1 MLRNYLTIAA
11 RNLWKHKGHTV
22 INSVGLAL
30 GLAACVLLALYVRQ
44 ETSYDTFHEKAD
56 RIVQV
61 LDVTTR
67 EDGST
72 DRLAPTPVPLA
83 EPLRSSAPQIKRL
96 VRLSEKTGVVRVTD
110 TSWETDVLFA
120 DTGFFEMFSF
130 PLVQGTPSNVL
141 SAPDAAVV
149 TTEKARTYFGTTD
162 VVGRRLPVRVNGT
175 FYEFTITG
183 VAEPAPRTSSLPL
196 GVVLPFAKLEQID
209 RVYQN
214 PEWRTK
220 APLLFAELA
229 RADQA
234 DALAAQLPDIVD
246 RHVPDANA
254 QRMSLELL
262 PLTDIHLTPDVYGQ
276 LVSPSRPL
284 YAYILGGI
292 AAFILLIACINFV
305 TLASGRSAGRAQEI
319 GVRKTMGAGR
329 GQIMA
334 QFWGEAL
341 LLCGAA
347 LVLGLG
353 LARIALPVFN
363 GLVGKSLSAAS
374 LLQPEMM
381 AVLLGLLVVV
391 GCAAGAYPAVAL
403 SRFNPV
409 TVLRGRSERT
419 GSPRLVQGLVVVQFV
434 LSTGL
439 IVGTGAM
446 WQQMDL
452 LHSKDLGFQQEH
464 VVHVDASLARGATQP
479 LVKRVR
485 QAASSSASI
494 QHATAM
500 WSEIGVEGAL
510 PNRFPTTSGEQ
521 TIQAHALRGS
531 HDLLETLDLTLTQ
544 GRAFSPEYGG
554 DAQGTNVLV
563 NEALVRAFGWD
574 DPIGK
579 PISVRFH
586 APQAT
591 VVGVVEDF
599 HFQTLHQPI
608 EPLVVHMRPMAP
620 ANQIYARIA
629 PGQTEAALDQLQAAW
644 SETVPDLPFSVSFV
658 DAVVEQQY
666 RAEQQWTQIV
676 TYAAGFAVFIACL
689 GLFGLAT
696 LAARR
701 RTKEIGI
708 RKSLGATAQQM
719 AMLLSKD
726 FLKPVGL
733 AVLVAIPVA
742 YLGIREWLTG
752 FALRIDLE
760 PTLFVG
766 AGVLAVFIAAGT
778 VSVQTLRAARLDPA
792 QTLRD
797 E

>member
-1 MLRNYLTIAA
+1 MLRNYLTIAG
-11 RNLWKHKGHTV
+11 RTLWKHKGHTA
-22 INSVGLAL
+22 INTVGLAL

-44 ETSYDTFHEKAD
+44 ETSYDTFHAKAA

-67 EDGST
+67 ADGST
-72 DRLAPTPVPLA
+72 DRLAPTSVPMA
-83 EPLRSSAPQIKRL
+83 EPLHAQMPQIERL
-96 VRLSEKTGVVRVTD
+96 VRLSQKTGVVKVDD

-120 DTGFFEMFSF
+120 GTAFFEMFSF
-130 PLVQGTPSNVL
+130 PLVQGTPASVL
-141 SAPDAAVV
+141 SAPDAAVL

-162 VVGRRLPVRVNGT
+162 VVGRTVPVRINGA
-175 FYEFTITG
+175 FYDFTVAG
-183 VAEPAPRTSSLPL
+183 VAEPAPRASSIPL

-214 PEWRTK
+214 PNWRTK
-220 APLLFAELA
+220 APLLFAELNSA
-229 RADQA
+229 NQA
-234 DALAAQLPDIVD
+234 DALAAQLPRFVEKT
-246 RHVPDANA
+246 VPEDAA
-254 QRMSLELL
+254 QNMSLELL
-262 PLTDIHLTPDVYGQ
+262 PLTDVHLTPDVYGQ
-276 LVSPSRPL
+276 FVPPSRPL

-305 TLASGRSAGRAQEI
+305 TLASGRSAGRSQEI

-329 GQIMA
+329 RQIMA

-341 LLCGAA
+341 LLCGGA
-347 LVLGLG
+347 LVVGLG
-353 LARIALPVFN
+353 LARLALPVFN
-363 GLVGKSLSAAS
+363 ALVDAQLSMAALVQPGMGL
-374 LLQPEMM
+374 
-381 AVLLGLLVVV
+381 VLLGLLAVV
-391 GCAAGAYPAVAL
+391 GCAAGAYPAVSL
-403 SRFNPV
+403 SRFDPI
-409 TVLRGRSERT
+409 TVLRGRSERL
-419 GSPRLVQGLVVVQFV
+419 GSSRLVQGLVVVQFV

-439 IVGTGAM
+439 IIGTAAM

-452 LHSKDLGFQQEH
+452 LQSKELGFRQEH
-464 VVHVDASLARGATQP
+464 VVHVDASLARGSTQQ
-479 LVKRVR
+479 LVDRVR
-485 QAASSSASI
+485 QTAAQSSSI

-500 WSEIGVEGAL
+500 WSEVGLEDAL
-510 PNRFPTTSGEQ
+510 PNRFPATSDEQ
-521 TIQAHALRGS
+521 QARVHALRGS
-531 HDLLETLDLTLTQ
+531 YDLTTTLDLTLTH
-544 GRAFSPEYGG
+544 GRGFSPAYGG
-554 DAQGTNVLV
+554 DAQGKNVIV

-586 APQAT
+586 APQAS

-599 HFQTLHQPI
+599 HFQTLHQPV
-608 EPLVVHMRPMAP
+608 EPLVIHMRPIGP

-629 PGQTEAALDQLQAAW
+629 PGQTEAALDRLRAAW
-644 SETVPDLPFSVSFV
+644 TETVPDLPFSVSFL

-696 LAARR
+696 LAAQR

-719 AMLLSKD
+719 AVLLSTD
-726 FLKPVGL
+726 FLKPVSL
-733 AVLVAIPVA
+733 AVVVAIPVA
-742 YLGIREWLTG
+742 YVGLQPWLHSFAYRIELGP
-752 FALRIDLE
+752 A
-760 PTLFVG
+760 LFVG
-766 AGVLAVFIAAGT
+766 ASVLAVLIAAGT
-778 VSVQTLRAARLDPA
+778 VSVQVLRAARIDPA

>member
-1 MLRNYLTIAA
+1 MLRNYLTIAG
-11 RNLWKHKGHTV
+11 RTLWKHKGHTI

-67 EDGST
+67 EDGAT
-72 DRLAPTPVPLA
+72 DRLALTSVPMA
-83 EPLRSSAPQIKRL
+83 EPLRTQMPQIERL
-96 VRLSEKTGVVRVTD
+96 VRLSEKTGVVRVDD

-120 DTGFFEMFSF
+120 GAAFFETFSF
-130 PLVQGTPSNVL
+130 PLVQGTPSDVL
-141 SAPDAAVV
+141 SAPNAAVL

-175 FYEFTITG
+175 FYDFTVAG
-183 VAEPAPRTSSLPL
+183 VAESAPHASSLPL

-214 PEWRTK
+214 PNWRTK
-220 APLLFAELA
+220 APLLFAELT

-234 DALAAQLPDIVD
+234 DALAAQLPRFVEEN
-246 RHVPDANA
+246 VPEETA
-254 QRMSLELL
+254 QNMSLELL
-262 PLTDIHLTPDVYGQ
+262 PLTDVHLTPDVYGQ
-276 LVSPSRPL
+276 LVPPSRPL

-305 TLASGRSAGRAQEI
+305 TLASGRSAGRSKEI

-341 LLCGAA
+341 LLCGGA
-347 LVLGLG
+347 LVAGLG
-353 LARIALPVFN
+353 LARLALPVFN
-363 GLVGKSLSAAS
+363 GLVDAQLSMAT
-374 LLQPEMM
+374 LLQPEMGL
-381 AVLLGLLVVV
+381 VLLGLGVVV

-403 SRFNPV
+403 SRFDPI
-409 TVLRGRSERT
+409 TVLRGRSERS

-439 IVGTGAM
+439 IIGTAAM

-452 LHSKDLGFQQEH
+452 LQSKELGFQQEH
-464 VVHVDASLARGATQP
+464 VVHVDASLARGASKP
-479 LVKRVR
+479 LVERVR
-485 QAASSSASI
+485 QATTSSSAI
-494 QHATAM
+494 QHATAL
-500 WSEIGVEGAL
+500 WSTVGTEDAL
-510 PNRFPTTSGEQ
+510 PNRFPTSSGEQ
-521 TIQAHALRGS
+521 QIRAHALRGS
-531 HDLLETLDLTLTQ
+531 YDLVETLDLTLTQ
-544 GRAFSPEYGG
+544 GRSFSPDRGG
-554 DAQGTNVLV
+554 DAQGKNVLV
-563 NEALVRAFGWD
+563 NEALVRAFGWEN
-574 DPIGK
+574 PIGK
-579 PISVRFH
+579 PISVQFH
-586 APQAT
+586 APKAT
-591 VVGVVEDF
+591 VVGVVQDF

-608 EPLVVHMRPMAP
+608 EPLVIHMRPIAP

-629 PGQTEAALDQLQAAW
+629 PGQTEAALDQLQTVWA
-644 SETVPDLPFSVSFV
+644 ETVPDLPFSVSFV

-676 TYAAGFAVFIACL
+676 TYAAGFAIFIAGL

-696 LAARR
+696 LAAQR

-708 RKSLGATAQQM
+708 RKSLGATPQQM
-719 AMLLSKD
+719 AVLLSKD
-726 FLKPVGL
+726 FLKPVSL
-733 AVLVAIPVA
+733 AVVVAIPVA
-742 YLGIREWLTG
+742 YLAIREWLNI
-752 FALRIDLE
+752 FAYRVELG
-760 PTLFVG
+760 PALFVG
-766 AGVLAVFIAAGT
+766 TSVLAVLIAAGT
-778 VSVQTLRAARLDPA
+778 VSVQALRAARIDPA

>member
-1 MLRNYLTIAA
+1 MFKNYVTIAA
-11 RNLWKHKGHTV
+11 RTLWTHKGYTV
-22 INSVGLAL
+22 INIVGLAL

-83 EPLRSSAPQIKRL
+83 EPLRTQMPQIERL
-96 VRLSEKTGVVRVTD
+96 VRLSEKTGVVKVDD
-110 TSWETDVLFA
+110 TAWETDVLFA
-120 DTGFFEMFSF
+120 GTGFFEMFSF
-130 PLVQGTPSNVL
+130 PLVRGTPETVL
-141 SAPDAAVV
+141 DAPNAAVL
-149 TTEKARTYFGTTD
+149 TTEKAQTYFGTTD

-175 FYEFTITG
+175 FYDVTVAG
-183 VAEPAPRTSSLPL
+183 VTEPAPSTSSIPL

-209 RVYQN
+209 PVYQN
-214 PEWRTK
+214 PNWRTM
-220 APLLFAELA
+220 APLLFAELT

-234 DALAAQLPDIVD
+234 DALAAQLPRFVEQN
-246 RHVPDANA
+246 VPEDHA
-254 QRMSLELL
+254 QRMSIELL
-262 PLTDIHLTPDVYGQ
+262 PLTDVHLTPDVYGQ
-276 LVSPSRPL
+276 LVPPSRPL

-292 AAFILLIACINFV
+292 ATFILLIACINFV
-305 TLASGRSAGRAQEI
+305 TLASGRSAGRSQEI

-347 LVLGLG
+347 LVVGLG

-363 GLVGKSLSAAS
+363 GLVGKELSAVS
-374 LLQPEMM
+374 LLQPEMV

-403 SRFNPV
+403 SRFDPI
-409 TVLRGRSERT
+409 TVLRGRSERPS
-419 GSPRLVQGLVVVQFV
+419 SPRLVRGLVVVQFV

-439 IVGTGAM
+439 IIGTAAM

-452 LHSKDLGFQQEH
+452 LQSKELGFQQEH
-464 VVHVDASLARGATQP
+464 VVHVDASLARGSTQQ
-479 LVKRVR
+479 LVDRVR
-485 QAASSSASI
+485 QATASSASI
-494 QHATAM
+494 QHATAL
-500 WSEIGVEGAL
+500 WSEIGTEGAL
-510 PNRFPTTSGEQ
+510 PNRFPTSSGDAE
-521 TIQAHALRGS
+521 IRAHALRAHYGIT
-531 HDLLETLDLTLTQ
+531 ETLDLSLVQ
-544 GRAFSPEYGG
+544 GRGFAPEYGG
-554 DAQGTNVLV
+554 DAQGKAVLV
-563 NEALVRAFGWD
+563 NEALVRVFGWD
-574 DPIGK
+574 DPLGK
-579 PISVRFH
+579 TLSVRFNVTD
-586 APQAT
+586 AQ
-591 VVGVVEDF
+591 VVGVVENF
-599 HFQTLHQPI
+599 HFQTLHQPV
-608 EPLVVHMRPMAP
+608 EPLVIHMRSMAP

-629 PGQTEAALDQLQAAW
+629 PGQTDEALDHLRAAW
-644 SETVPDLPFSVSFV
+644 TETVPDLPFSVSFL

-666 RAEQQWTQIV
+666 RSEQRWTQIV

-696 LAARR
+696 LAAQR

-719 AMLLSKD
+719 AVLLSTD
-726 FLKPVGL
+726 FLKPVSL
-733 AVLVAIPVA
+733 AVVVAIPVA
-742 YLGIREWLTG
+742 YVGLHQWLHSFAYRVELGP
-752 FALRIDLE
+752 A
-760 PTLFVG
+760 LFVG
-766 AGVLAVFIAAGT
+766 ASLLAVLIATGT
-778 VSVQTLRAARLDPA
+778 VSIQAVRAARIDPA